1 MDRSLGFGR
10 RRLHRTTTGLAD
22 LVRCLVELAERHKLL
37 WHVTT
42 RHLRARQ
49 KESRSMDL
57 VERVAGGA
65 VLIDSDYLVEEG
77 APGW

>member
-1 MDRSLGFGR
+1 M
-10 RRLHRTTTGLAD
+10 
-22 LVRCLVELAERHKLL
+22 RCLVELAERHELL
-37 WHVTT
+37 WHVTI
-42 RHLRARQ
+42 RHLRGCQ
-49 KESRSMDL
+49 KGSRSMDL